1 MVLSLKAWK
10 SRTPPGLPRTDFLF
24 ILFMKFK
31 AKPCGFSAGL
41 FCFQMRAMQSIS
53 TSNGPCQG
61 DTQSNFT
68 IDGAIGGGTLGYNKQ
83 SSDIV
88 LGLEADFS
96 WSSVGGKTS
105 CANTSVHLR
114 ELVGQS

>member
-1 MVLSLKAWK
+1 
-10 SRTPPGLPRTDFLF
+10 
-24 ILFMKFK
+24 
-31 AKPCGFSAGL
+31 
-41 FCFQMRAMQSIS
+41 MRAMQSIS

-83 SSDIV
+83 LGDIV

-105 CANTSVHLR
+105 CANTVFTCETNTTWLATVRPRAGYALGSFMPYVHGR
-114 ELVGQS
+114 ARGW